1 MQSQS
6 ITINIP
12 RGNNIGLAIQKE
24 LQKDLLCNR
33 IKYIYVEIHRDTV
46 NKCNVATVDYTYKE
60 QNNNLKAKIR

>member
-12 RGNNIGLAIQKE
+12 RGNNIGLAIQEE
-24 LQKDLLCNR
+24 LQKDLLYNR

-46 NKCNVATVDYTYKE
+46 NKCNVATVDYTYK
-60 QNNNLKAKIR
+60 